1 MDFETLIQKETI
13 KLFNRFCYI
22 DILSDKVS
30 IYDNNDGLILVKTM
44 AFYDYVQEISSEIY
58 EQDSKTFL
66 DNIQTVN
73 IKKSGS
79 YKLFECR
86 MIKNSKIEKT
96 LIFSM
101 IVPNSN
107 DQQILVGFL
116 NDYSKTDSGEKIES
130 GNRVG
135 IMSSMVSDT
144 ILKIYNALDSSNDN
158 NTATKNYITTLLDN
172 LVNETP
178 EFKKE
183 FEKDIKSQVNKTK
196 NTLLVADDDLI
207 TRNLIKKTF
216 SDEFEIVNATNGK
229 EAIDALEKLG
239 IDNIV
244 GMFLDLLMPVLDGF
258 SVLEYLREKNILYKV
273 PIIIISGAED
283 KETRQRVYQYNIADL
298 LEKPFNLEVIKYRTK
313 NLIKLYKTS
322 NALNNMVISQYNDLN
337 NIIDEL
343 VYAYKYDC
351 QLKIDKIK
359 KYSRII
365 LDNIKEK
372 LPEYKITDYSEN
384 AIINSIDLYD
394 IGFYLVP
401 RSVAAKTTITT
412 EESEIIKKF
421 PKYGKMISDRY
432 LYKTS
437 NEDMVK
443 YSSDICLYC
452 HEKYDGSG
460 FPSKISGDSIPI
472 CAQIVSLAISIEKA
486 LRKGID
492 ISKLDFIKE
501 GEVNPKIV
509 ELLPKIISGINSNE

>member
-1 MDFETLIQKETI
+1 MEFESLIQREAI
-13 KLFNRFCYI
+13 KLFSRFCYI
-22 DILSDKVS
+22 DIISDKVS
-30 IYDNNDGLILVKTM
+30 IYDNNEALTLNKTIS
-44 AFYDYVQEISSEIY
+44 FYDYVQQMSSEIY
-58 EQDSKTFL
+58 EQDSKLFL
-66 DNIQTVN
+66 DNIQAVN
-73 IKKSGS
+73 IKKEGN
-79 YKLFECR
+79 YKIFECR
-86 MIKNSKIEKT
+86 MIINNKIT
-96 LIFSM
+96 NTVVFSM
-101 IVPNSN
+101 VVPNSN

-116 NDYSKTDSGEKIES
+116 KNYASTGVEKKADS

-135 IMSSMVSDT
+135 IISSLVSDT

-172 LVNETP
+172 LVNDTP
-178 EFKKE
+178 EFKKA

-244 GMFLDLLMPVLDGF
+244 GMFLDLMMPVLDGF

-283 KETRQRVYQYNIADL
+283 KETRQKVYQYNIADL

-322 NALNNMVISQYNDLN
+322 NSLNNMVFSQYNDLN

-343 VYAYKYDC
+343 VYAYKYDSKD
-351 QLKIDKIK
+351 KIDRIK
-359 KYSRII
+359 KYSRVI
-365 LDNIKEK
+365 LDVIKDK
-372 LPEYKITDYSEN
+372 CPEYKITEYIEN
-384 AIINSIDLYD
+384 SIINSLDLYD

-401 RSVAAKTTITT
+401 RTLAAKAVITT
-412 EESEIIKKF
+412 EESEIIKRF

-432 LYKTS
+432 LSKNS
-437 NEDMVK
+437 SEDMIK

-460 FPSKISGDSIPI
+460 FPSKKSGDSIPL
-472 CAQIVSLAISIEKA
+472 CAQVVSLAISIEKA
-486 LRKGID
+486 IRKGID
-492 ISKLDFIKE
+492 ITNLDFIKPE
-501 GEVNPKIV
+501 EINPKFK
-509 ELLPKIISGINSNE
+509 ELLPNIVDGIKSNE